1 MKANQSQKNIS
12 QKWQSIKLAGI
23 CNKEKSDIS
32 VNTLDFNS
40 GNYPIYGASGFIKN
54 IDFYRQ
60 KKSYISIIKD
70 GAGVG
75 RLTLHKAQTSVLGT
89 LDILHENENSN
100 LIFLYFL
107 LQTINFKKYIVG
119 STIPHIYFKDYKKEK
134 IVIPLIPEQNRIV
147 SVLEVWD
154 KAIENLNK
162 KIEIKKQTKKVLMKN
177 LLIGKKRLSGFK
189 DKWET
194 KEIGELLD
202 YEQPNRY
209 IVNNTE
215 YDDIHKTP
223 VLTANKA
230 FILGYTNETEGI
242 YKSHPVIIFDDFTM
256 DNKFVD
262 FDFKVKSSAIK
273 ILTPQK
279 DVNLK
284 FVFERIQLINVIIG
298 QHRRHYLSEYQYIT
312 IDTPNIKEQN
322 AIAEILTI
330 SDKEISEL
338 KRKLEI
344 IKEQKRYLL
353 NNLITGAI
361 RTPENLSV
369 KS

>member
-1 MKANQSQKNIS
+1 MKTNQLQKNIPNG
-12 QKWQSIKLAGI
+12 WQLIKLASV

-60 KKSYISIIKD
+60 KKGYISIIKD

-89 LDILHENENSN
+89 LDILHENENSS
-100 LIFLYFL
+100 LMFLYFL
-107 LQTINFKKYIVG
+107 LQTIDFKKYIVG

-134 IVIPLIPEQNRIV
+134 IMIPLIPEQNRIV
-147 SVLEVWD
+147 CVLETWD
-154 KAIENLNK
+154 KVIKNLNK

-177 LLIGKKRLSGFK
+177 LLTGKKRLAGFK

-202 YEQPNRY
+202 YEQPNKY
-209 IVNNTE
+209 IVEDTD

-230 FILGYTNETEGI
+230 FILGYTNEVSGI
-242 YKSHPVIIFDDFTM
+242 YKNNPVIIFDDFTM

-273 ILTPQK
+273 ILTPKNK

-312 IDTPNIKEQN
+312 IDTPNNKEQN
-322 AIAEILTI
+322 AIAEILTMA
-330 SDKEISEL
+330 DKEIMEL
-338 KRKLEI
+338 ERKLEI
-344 IKEQKRYLL
+344 IKGQKKFLL
-353 NNLITGAI
+353 NNLITGTI
-361 RTPENLSV
+361 RTPENLKV
-369 KS
+369 N